1 MGKIFCL
8 IGKSSTGKDAIFK
21 LLLQRKDLTL
31 NQIVSY
37 TTRPIR
43 DGERPGEEYNF
54 VTIEEKEAL
63 EKKGKVV
70 ESRCYNTVFGDWY
83 YFTVDDETI
92 DLANKDYI
100 IIGTVESF
108 VKIRDYYGRDKVCPI
123 YIEVEDGERLQRAL
137 NRERKQK
144 QPKYEELCR
153 RFLGDAADFSDDK
166 IKAAGIDNIFNN
178 EEDISDTVYA
188 IAEFIKNN

>member
-54 VTIEEKEAL
+54 VTIEEKDAL
-63 EKKGKVV
+63 EKEGKVV

-92 DLANKDYI
+92 DLAKKDYI

-108 VKIRDYYGRDKVCPI
+108 VKIRDYYGKDKVCPI

-153 RFLGDAADFSDDK
+153 RFLGDAADFSADK